1 MPAKVKPHP
10 ATAEDGYRRGL
21 KDARSI
27 AVEGT
32 AEITD
37 PASLAILSRMF
48 TTLNREIAAVTGRVE
63 GGERIDYLAMV
74 QRNARASW
82 RGGGGFEGVGSV
94 ATVKTPIGPLMCEAC
109 FTAERKWLSTYYLN
123 GERIAV
129 REIKALGLA
138 QRPTTRNRR
147 KKL

>member
-1 MPAKVKPHP
+1 MPSRVKQHP
-10 ATAEDGYRRGL
+10 ATVEDAYRRGL

-27 AVEGT
+27 MVEAT

-37 PASLAILSRMF
+37 PASLSVLSKAFSM
-48 TTLNREIAAVTGRVE
+48 LNREIAGVTGRVE

-74 QRNARASW
+74 QRQARAAW
-82 RGGGGFEGVGSV
+82 RGGLAGSADAGAA
-94 ATVKTPIGPLMCEAC
+94 ATVKTPLGPLMCEARM
-109 FTAERKWLSTYYLN
+109 TAEGWFSEYYLN

-147 KKL
+147 KKS

>member
-1 MPAKVKPHP
+1 MPAKVGRHP
-10 ATAEDGYRRGL
+10 ATAQADYSRGM
-21 KDARSI
+21 KDARSLM
-27 AVEGT
+27 VEAT

-37 PASLAILSRMF
+37 PASLSILSKAFSM
-48 TTLNREIAAVTGRVE
+48 LNREIASVTGRVE

-74 QRNARASW
+74 QRQARAAW
-82 RGGGGFEGVGSV
+82 RSEGGFDGVGSV
-94 ATVKTPIGPLMCEAC
+94 ATVKTPLGPMMCEAC
-109 FTAERKWLSTYYLN
+109 FTSEKTWQSTYYLN

-147 KKL
+147 KKS